1 MRIDKRKIFLIMARK
16 NWLQKDLAEKAG
28 MSRGNLS
35 LVINGKNCHPKTVFK
50 LSEALNVKPEEI
62 LED

>member
-1 MRIDKRKIFLIMARK
+1 MRIDKRKISFIMARK

-35 LVINGKNCHPKTVFK
+35 SLINGKSCRPRTVFK
-50 LSEALNVKPEEI
+50 LSEALGVKPEEI
-62 LED
+62 LEG